1 MYKKKDKAFALDL
14 WFAMSP
20 TMSLQQ
26 FCDELGWPG
35 HETMR
40 RWVRADPRDDP
51 DKARHDSR
59 PILVRLEALRR
70 IADGVPR
77 SRAARELGMSEN
89 CVARDARLYSE
100 GGTAAL
106 LPRRSRP
113 VAKRGGAGAAAGGG
127 CANDNAGARG
137 GASAAGGRARR
148 DEPWA
153 RPPEVPDEL
162 PDDPAALKAIIGELR
177 LDNAVLREV
186 LDVLKAD
193 PGCVPS
199 ALTNREKA
207 TVAERLASRFG
218 AAGACARLG
227 LARSTYY
234 HQLGAMTRPDP
245 RPWLDAEVRRAFE
258 GAGGGRGYRYVHA
271 VVVARRGPV
280 SEKLVRDSMRRQGLV
295 PAWLRRRRRKAWS
308 SYRGE
313 IDEAAPNLPLRPDG
327 THDFSAP
334 APNVLWVSDITE
346 FRLPGDARKVYL
358 SPVLDMF
365 DGRAVSWSVGMSP
378 DAALANSSLAAA
390 CATLAPGESPVVH
403 TDRGSHYRWDGWKAI
418 CAEHGLTRSMS
429 RKATSPDNAACE
441 GFFGVMKREMFLG
454 RDWSGWDAESLCGV
468 VDGWMRAF
476 NSERPRPWREG
487 GRTVWETPDEHRR
500 RLGYA
505 V

>member
-1 MYKKKDKAFALDL
+1 MYSRKDKAFALDL

-20 TMSLQQ
+20 SMSFDA
-26 FCDELGWPG
+26 FCAELGWPG
-35 HETMR
+35 PETMR

-51 DKARHDSR
+51 DKAQHNSR
-59 PILVRLEALRR
+59 PVLTRLEALRR
-70 IADGVPR
+70 VSEGASP
-77 SRAARELGMSEN
+77 SRAARELGMSAC
-89 CVARDARLYSE
+89 CVARDARLFSE

-113 VAKRGGAGAAAGGG
+113 MGAPGKKG
-127 CANDNAGARG
+127 AGARG
-137 GASAAGGRARR
+137 AAAPG
-148 DEPWA
+148 EPYA

-186 LDVLKAD
+186 LAVLKAD

-207 TVAERLASRFG
+207 TVAERLSRRFG
-218 AAGACARLG
+218 ARAACERLG

-258 GAGGGRGYRYVHA
+258 AAGGGRGYRYVHA
-271 VVVARRGPV
+271 AVALSRGPV
-280 SEKLVRDSMRRQGLV
+280 SEKLVRESMRRQGLV
-295 PAWLRRRRRKAWS
+295 PAWLRRRRPRRWS
-308 SYRGE
+308 SYEGE
-313 IDEAAPNLPLRPDG
+313 LDGAAPNLTLRGDG

-334 APNVLWVSDITE
+334 APNVLWASDITE
-346 FRLPGDARKVYL
+346 FRLPDDARKVYL
-358 SPVLDMF
+358 SPVVDLF
-365 DGRAVSWSVGMSP
+365 DGRPVAWSVGTSP
-378 DAALANSSLAAA
+378 DAALANSSLEAA
-390 CATLAPGESPVVH
+390 CATLAPGEAPVVH
-403 TDRGSHYRWDGWKAI
+403 TDRGAHYRWDGWKRL

-454 RDWSGWDAESLCGV
+454 RDWSGWDAPSLCSV
-468 VDGWMRAF
+468 VDGWMRYF
-476 NSERPRPWREG
+476 RSSRPRPWREG
-487 GRTVWETPDEHRR
+487 GRTVWETPDDRRR
-500 RLGYA
+500 RLGYP